1 MGQCCPVPGTYW
13 GSWNTT
19 LQTKRDDCALHCRRK
34 KYRIIV
40 PQIWKN
46 HLIKSITL
54 VWNFKV
60 NQLWPKEGSPLSI
73 WHSLSMKSS
82 RLTSYFMVKPGIR
95 QGRLSLSLLSVY
107 LNGSLSQGIREEK
120 VILLSWKTWD
130 LAYLQMTRCWS
141 WRIMKKSSMPISA
154 NKWVQQC
161 LRYKV
166 NIQYQVYLCALKNL
180 KQVHTQEKRLT
191 KKIQHSHNNKHR
203 KLSII

>member
-141 WRIMKKSSMPISA
+141 WRIMKKSSKSPLALTNEFSNVLDTRSTYNIRFISVPWRTS
-154 NKWVQQC
+154 NKST
-161 LRYKV
+161 
-166 NIQYQVYLCALKNL
+166 
-180 KQVHTQEKRLT
+180 HKR
-191 KKIQHSHNNKHR
+191 R
-203 KLSII
+203 G